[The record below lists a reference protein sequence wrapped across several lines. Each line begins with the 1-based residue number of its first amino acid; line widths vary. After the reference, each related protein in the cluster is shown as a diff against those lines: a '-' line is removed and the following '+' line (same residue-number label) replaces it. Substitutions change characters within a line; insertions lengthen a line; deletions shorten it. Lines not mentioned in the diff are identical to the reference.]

1 MDNMD
6 NNEINRLPEIS
17 EEQLQPESVPKR
29 TIVLEGDGKENKKEK
44 KNKKKLAAWQKGL
57 IVLVVI
63 VVCIIGLMTGCEHFI
78 NGIIGGDG
86 STTEVSTDFGHSYI
100 GTIFV
105 EGEISESGNET
116 YNHQYILNA
125 LDAMMADSDNKG
137 VILYVNTP
145 GGSVYASDEL
155 YLKIKEYQET
165 TGRPVYSS
173 MQSQATSGGYYIS
186 APCEKILANRNCW
199 TGSIGVTMGSMIDVS
214 QLLEDLGIKVETI
227 TSGANKAMGS
237 NVEPMTKQQ
246 REIFQS
252 LVDEAYEQFVGIVAE
267 GRDMSVAKV
276 KKIADGRIYTA
287 KQALKNGLIDG
298 IATYEEAVLDM
309 KETYDL
315 TDCQI
320 EEFVPQGSSDIY
332 SLLGFQ
338 DALRNL
344 TSALDADGIKELVEL
359 NGTFQ
364 MSYICDVRK

>member
-1 MDNMD
+1 MDNME
-6 NNEINRLPEIS
+6 NNEINRLPEVS
-17 EEQLQPESVPKR
+17 EEQPQPESVPKR
-29 TIVLEGDGKENKKEK
+29 TIVLEGDSKESKKEG
-44 KNKKKLAAWQKGL
+44 KKKLAAWQKGL

-63 VVCIIGLMTGCEHFI
+63 VLCIMGLMTGCEHFI
-78 NGIIGGDG
+78 NGIGIGGDG
-86 STTEVSTDFGHSYI
+86 STNEVSTDFGHSYI

-105 EGEISESGNET
+105 EGEISEAGNET

-125 LDAMMADSDNKG
+125 FDAMMADSDNKG
-137 VILYVNTP
+137 VILFVNTP
-145 GGSVYASDEL
+145 GGSVFASDEL

-214 QLLEDLGIKVETI
+214 QLLDDLGINVETI
-227 TSGANKAMGS
+227 TSGENKAMGS
-237 NVEPMTKQQ
+237 NVEPMTKEQ

-267 GRDMSVAKV
+267 GRDMSVAKA
-276 KKIADGRIYTA
+276 KKLADGRIYTA

-298 IATYEEAVLDM
+298 IATYEEAVQDM

-320 EEFVPQGSSDIY
+320 EEFVPEGSSDIY

-338 DALRNL
+338 DTLRNL